1 MSAAATSSDGMDA
14 AAWDARYGA
23 GGRVWTTL
31 PNVWAVET
39 LGELAPGTALDLGT
53 GEGRHALWLA
63 GLGWDVTAVDFSVA
77 ALRTARAV
85 QAADAPGTTGH
96 IDWVHA
102 DLLTYAPEP
111 RSKDAVLLMY
121 IHLPAAERRALV
133 QSAARALAPGG
144 THLVVGHDLTNPA
157 EGAGG
162 PSDTTVLFTA
172 QDVAADLAGEP
183 GIVVRLAQRRPRDV
197 EGAPRPAL
205 DAVLVAER
213 SV

>member
-1 MSAAATSSDGMDA
+1 MTTAATSSGMDA

-23 GGRVWTTL
+23 GGRVWTTQ

-39 LGELAPGTALDLGT
+39 LGDLTPGSALDLGT

-63 GLGWDVTAVDFSVA
+63 GLGWDVTAVDFSVE
-77 ALRTARAV
+77 ALRTASAV
-85 QAADAPGTTGH
+85 QAADAPRTTGH

-102 DLLTYAPEP
+102 DLLAYAPEP
-111 RSKDAVLLMY
+111 GSKDAVLLMY

-144 THLVVGHDLTNPA
+144 TLLVVGHDLTNPA

-162 PSDTTVLFTA
+162 PSDPTVLFTA

-183 GIVVRLAQRRPRDV
+183 GIEVRLAQRRARAI

-205 DAVLVAER
+205 DAVVVAVR

>member
-1 MSAAATSSDGMDA
+1 
-14 AAWDARYGA
+14 
-23 GGRVWTTL
+23 
-31 PNVWAVET
+31 VWAVET
-39 LGELAPGTALDLGT
+39 LGELTPGTALDLGT

-63 GLGWDVTAVDFSVA
+63 GLGWDVTAVDFSVE
-77 ALRTARAV
+77 ALRTAQAV
-85 QAADAPGTTGH
+85 QAADTPGTTGH

-102 DLLTYAPEP
+102 NLLTYAPEP
-111 RSKDAVLLMY
+111 GSKDAVLLMY
-121 IHLPAAERRALV
+121 IHLPEAERRALV

-144 THLVVGHDLTNPA
+144 TLLVVGHDLTNPA

-183 GIVVRLAQRRPRDV
+183 GIEVRLAQRRPRAV

-205 DAVLVAER
+205 DAIVVAER